1 MEGVEEPEEPVSLQV
16 PVETELHTPLPALMS
31 FTEEVVGDIHQP
43 VPQEVQEA
51 VEMAEMVLYQV
62 EEVALL
68 VLMSWVEVEEV
79 VIIIQLLL
87 VEEETVLLLLHQS
100 SYKM

>member
-1 MEGVEEPEEPVSLQV
+1 MEEVEEPEKPVSLQV

-31 FTEEVVGDIHQP
+31 FTEEEVGDIHQP

-51 VEMAEMVLYQV
+51 AEMAEMVLYQV

-68 VLMSWVEVEEV
+68 VLMSWEVEEEV